1 MSKAGASLAT
11 CYGPVSADVIAKA
24 ENIRLLILDVDGVLS
39 DGLIYMGNNGEE
51 LKAFNVRDGYGIR
64 CALTSDIEVA
74 IITGRKAKLVE
85 DRCAT
90 LGITHLYQG
99 QSNKLIAFSDLL
111 EKLAIAPE
119 NVAYV
124 GLLPRTKASL
134 SDQGIK
140 VKGLLYE
147 CVQMHQKGWFIR
159 NTTKSRP
166 KTIMIGFDPYSVN
179 TIYVFFDENKLE
191 YWEAQLSDF
200 SRQYRN
206 LNWWETGLIQK
217 AIKTVEKQHIQLKSS
232 ALNELHEFTDNIVKT
247 AKSRQAQAGV
257 RDLSKAQRTRDI
269 RQNKIEAVQQERAEH
284 IQNRPVNPL
293 KTVHDQDTLQPNQQ
307 PSSSNNLDLNRQPDL
322 MRQLFEEEDEE

>member
-11 CYGPVSADVIAKA
+11 CYGPVSADVMAKA

-124 GLLPRTKASL
+124 GDDLIDWPVMEKVGLSVAVADAHPLLIPRADYVTRIAGGRGAVREVCDLLLWRRANWMKP
-134 SDQGIK
+134 
-140 VKGLLYE
+140 KGNRYE
-147 CVQMHQKGWFIR
+147 
-159 NTTKSRP
+159 
-166 KTIMIGFDPYSVN
+166 
-179 TIYVFFDENKLE
+179 
-191 YWEAQLSDF
+191 
-200 SRQYRN
+200 
-206 LNWWETGLIQK
+206 
-217 AIKTVEKQHIQLKSS
+217 
-232 ALNELHEFTDNIVKT
+232 
-247 AKSRQAQAGV
+247 
-257 RDLSKAQRTRDI
+257 
-269 RQNKIEAVQQERAEH
+269 
-284 IQNRPVNPL
+284 
-293 KTVHDQDTLQPNQQ
+293 
-307 PSSSNNLDLNRQPDL
+307 
-322 MRQLFEEEDEE
+322 